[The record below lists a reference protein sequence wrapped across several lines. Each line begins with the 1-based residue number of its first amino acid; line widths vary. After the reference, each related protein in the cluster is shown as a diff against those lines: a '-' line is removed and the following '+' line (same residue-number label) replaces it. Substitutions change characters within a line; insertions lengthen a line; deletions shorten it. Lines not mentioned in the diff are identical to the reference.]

1 MTAAKPRGRGFT
13 LVELLVVIAI
23 IGVLVALLLPA
34 IQAAREAARRSQ
46 CTNNIRQLSL
56 AMLNFESVNRG
67 LPHLAKYFCDKGSN
81 VLQDNPGCPNGY
93 DGDLAGNVGGWW
105 DDHGWYVP
113 VMPYIEQNAV
123 KNTGNPKLS
132 LSSAINRP
140 ARTAFISLHACPS
153 DIGIQRNEWG
163 DDRWARV
170 RTNYVV
176 NAGNTVFGQF
186 DLWANAC
193 PGAAGTTCLF
203 GGAPFIPFEYG
214 SLAKI
219 SDGTANTLMM
229 AEIKV
234 LPEFDVNGT
243 WGGPLSDTTT
253 ALGGQC
259 FTGWTTPNGAQP
271 DTIGRMWLDPEIYL
285 SNGIPSPIRAPGIF
299 RANPGKGQPNE
310 PAYWQSQVPRSHH
323 VGGVNASRC
332 DGSVKY
338 YSDSIDPY
346 TWNALSSAAGGEVVS
361 DVQ

>member
-46 CTNNIRQLSL
+46 CTNNLRQLSL
-56 AMLNFESVNRG
+56 AMLNFESVNGG
-67 LPHLAKYFCDKGSN
+67 LPHLAKYFCNQGQN
-81 VLQDNPGCPNGY
+81 TLPDNPGCPNGETN
-93 DGDLAGNVGGWW
+93 GAWW

-113 VMPYIEQNAV
+113 VMPFIEQNAL
-123 KNTGNPKLS
+123 KNVGNPKLS
-132 LSSAINRP
+132 LSAPINRP
-140 ARTAFISLHACPS
+140 ARTAIISIHACPS

-163 DDRWARV
+163 SDAWARV

-176 NAGNTVFGQF
+176 NAGNTVFGQQ
-186 DLWANAC
+186 DLTTLPC
-193 PGAAGTTCLF
+193 PGAAAAPCRF
-203 GGAPFIPFEYG
+203 GGAPFIPFENG
-214 SLAKI
+214 PIARI

-234 LPEFDVNGT
+234 LPEFDFMGT

-253 ALGGQC
+253 ALGGQS
-259 FTGWTTPNGAQP
+259 FTGWTTPNGGP
-271 DTIGRMWLDPEIYL
+271 DTIARQWIDPEVYL
-285 SNGIPSPIRAPGIF
+285 SNGIPVPIRAPGLF
-299 RANPGKGQPNE
+299 RMNPANQPND
-310 PAYWQSQVPRSHH
+310 PSYTQAQVARSQH

-338 YSDSIDPY
+338 YSDSVDPY

>member
-1 MTAAKPRGRGFT
+1 MTATKPRGRGFT

-67 LPHLAKYFCDKGSN
+67 FPHLAKYFCARGSN
-81 VLQDNPGCPNGY
+81 ELPENPGCPNGF
-93 DGDLAGNVGGWW
+93 AGGPGSWY

-113 VMPYIEQNAV
+113 VMPYIEQTAV
-123 KNTGNPKLS
+123 KNTGDSKLS
-132 LSSAINRP
+132 LSAAINRP
-140 ARTAFISLHACPS
+140 ARTAIINLHACPS
-153 DIGIQRNEWG
+153 DLGIQRNEWTSPE
-163 DDRWARV
+163 WARV

-176 NAGNTVFGQF
+176 NAGNTVYGQR
-186 DLWANAC
+186 DVAAPC
-193 PGAAGTTCLF
+193 PGTTTPAQCVF

-214 SLAKI
+214 SLARI

-234 LPEFDVNGT
+234 LPEFDINGT

-253 ALGGQC
+253 ALGGQS
-259 FTGWTTPNGAQP
+259 FTGWVTPNNGA
-271 DTIGRMWLDPEIYL
+271 DTIARQWLTPDVYL
-285 SNGIPSPIRAPGIF
+285 SNNIPNPIRAPGSI
-299 RANPGKGQPNE
+299 RVPPGGPTD
-310 PAYWQSQVPRSHH
+310 PSYWQIQVSRSHH

-346 TWNALSSAAGGEVVS
+346 TWNALSSAAGSETVSEV
-361 DVQ
+361 Q

>member
-1 MTAAKPRGRGFT
+1 MTTAQPRRRGFT

-56 AMLNFESVNRG
+56 AMLNYESAKGG
-67 LPHLAKYFCDKGSN
+67 LPHLAKYFCAKGTN
-81 VLQDNPGCPNGY
+81 ELPDNPGCPNGF
-93 DGDLAGNVGGWW
+93 AGTPGSWY

-123 KNTGNPKLS
+123 KNTGDSKQS
-132 LSSAINRP
+132 LSATINRP

-153 DIGIQRNEWG
+153 DIGIQKNEWG
-163 DDRWARV
+163 SANWARV

-176 NAGNTVFGQF
+176 NAGNTVYGQR
-186 DLWANAC
+186 DIIGTPC
-193 PGAAGTTCLF
+193 PGTTTPNQCLF
-203 GGAPFIPFEYG
+203 GGAPFIPFENG

-234 LPEFDVNGT
+234 LPEFDPNGT

-253 ALGGQC
+253 ALGGQS
-259 FTGWTTPNGAQP
+259 FTGWVTPNSGA
-271 DTIGRMWLDPEIYL
+271 DTIARQWLGAEVYL
-285 SNGIPSPIRAPGIF
+285 SNGIPDPVRAPGSVRIP
-299 RANPGKGQPNE
+299 PGGPTD
-310 PAYWQSQVPRSHH
+310 PSYWQRQVARSHH
-323 VGGVNASRC
+323 VGGINASRC

>member
-1 MTAAKPRGRGFT
+1 MTTAQPQRRGFT

-56 AMLNFESVNRG
+56 AMLNFESVNKG
-67 LPHLAKYFCDKGSN
+67 LPHLAKYFCNKGALNTWPDS
-81 VLQDNPGCPNGY
+81 PGCPNGF
-93 DGDLAGNVGGWW
+93 DGTDGQWY

-113 VMPYIEQNAV
+113 IMPFIEQNAL
-123 KNTGNPKLS
+123 KNVGNPKLS
-132 LSSAINRP
+132 LSAAINRP

-153 DIGIQRNEWG
+153 DIGIQRGEWSSAQF
-163 DDRWARV
+163 ARV

-176 NAGNTVFGQF
+176 NAGNTVYGQQ
-186 DLWANAC
+186 DLSLNAC
-193 PGAAGTTCLF
+193 PGAAAAPCPF

-234 LPEFDVNGT
+234 APEYQPDTFGV
-243 WGGPLSDTTT
+243 WSPFSDTTT

-259 FTGWTTPNGAQP
+259 FTGWTTPNGGP
-271 DTIGRMWLDPEIYL
+271 DTIARNWFPADIYQ
-285 SNGIPSPIRAPGIF
+285 SNGIPNPIHAPGIF
-299 RANPGKGQPNE
+299 RMN
-310 PAYWQSQVPRSHH
+310 PAYQPTEPTYTQSQVARSHH

-338 YSDSIDPY
+338 YSDSVDPY

-361 DVQ
+361 EVP

>member
-1 MTAAKPRGRGFT
+1 MTATKPRERGFT

-67 LPHLAKYFCDKGSN
+67 FPHLAKYFCDRGSN
-81 VLQDNPGCPNGY
+81 TLPSNPGCPDGEPNG
-93 DGDLAGNVGGWW
+93 AWW

-113 VMPYIEQNAV
+113 VLPYIEQNAV
-123 KNTGNPKLS
+123 KNIGDPKLS
-132 LSSAINRP
+132 LSAAVNRP
-140 ARTAFISLHACPS
+140 ARTAIINLHACPS
-153 DIGIQRNEWG
+153 DMGIQRNEWG
-163 DDRWARV
+163 IDAWARV

-176 NAGNTVFGQF
+176 NAGNTVFGQQ
-186 DLWANAC
+186 DLTTQAC
-193 PGAAGTTCLF
+193 PGAAAAPCPF

-214 SLAKI
+214 SLARI

-234 LPEFDVNGT
+234 LPEFDVMTT

-259 FTGWTTPNGAQP
+259 FTGWTTPNGGP
-271 DTIGRMWLDPEIYL
+271 DTIARQWLGAEIYL
-285 SNGIPSPIRAPGIF
+285 SNGIPYPIRAPGAF
-299 RANPGKGQPNE
+299 RMNPATQPTE
-310 PAYWQSQVPRSHH
+310 PAYAQAQVARSHH

-346 TWNALSSAAGGEVVS
+346 TWNALSSAAGSETVSEV
-361 DVQ
+361 Q